1 MLSIVK
7 LIGSWI
13 IIRQKSNLTSASQ
26 LHDSARAGTSSRDGG
41 TAHMTDGGPCLA
53 TGCVLLLIDS
63 KAEPDIIATGGFTG
77 DGGIWIQIAS
87 SHGFWLELNVS

>member
-1 MLSIVK
+1 
-7 LIGSWI
+7 
-13 IIRQKSNLTSASQ
+13 
-26 LHDSARAGTSSRDGG
+26 
-41 TAHMTDGGPCLA
+41 MTDGGPCLA